1 MPGREPHPDDGPY
14 IPWGPKHP
22 DWPNRP
28 QPQQLAKAKK
38 KKQFRNDPTTSA
50 NA

>member
-1 MPGREPHPDDGPY
+1 MPGRAPHPDDGPY

-28 QPQQLAKAKK
+28 QQLAKAKK
-38 KKQFRNDPTTSA
+38 KKQFRNDPHTSA

>member
-28 QPQQLAKAKK
+28 KAKAK

-50 NA
+50 NAQ

>member
-28 QPQQLAKAKK
+28 QPNKLAKAKK
-38 KKQFRNDPTTSA
+38 KKFLNDPTTSA

>member
-28 QPQQLAKAKK
+28 NKLAKAKK
-38 KKQFRNDPTTSA
+38 KKFLNDPTTSA